1 LDSTR
6 EPATADTGL
15 LPGMQCA
22 SARLPTGLCLTEFRG
37 PELKRLLSQDLP
49 SCRVTVRVEEGQT
62 LSGVARASGTTVG
75 ALLEANRR
83 KRYEDVYPGERLV
96 IHRRAVGALAEPW
109 NEAEESA
116 GCLDMIADFPWTF
129 ALLPV
134 FTISDTGEIRSDE
147 KLSML
152 APGLRG
158 TLDGN
163 LAPIRPSG
171 HRREE
176 EDGQSPQSC
185 QSPYPLHTIF
195 GCRPQSESLPR
206 RARRGSGGAR
216 EFILFFL
223 DLQRL
228 PMEPWPG
235 SKAAE
240 PGWLPMPA
248 RSPEKRLWRAWQ
260 V

>member
-1 LDSTR
+1 M
-6 EPATADTGL
+6 ATWRQFVH
-15 LPGMQCA
+15 PGI
-22 SARLPTGLCLTEFRG
+22 GG
-37 PELKRLLSQDLP
+37 
-49 SCRVTVRVEEGQT
+49 
-62 LSGVARASGTTVG
+62 
-75 ALLEANRR
+75 
-83 KRYEDVYPGERLV
+83 
-96 IHRRAVGALAEPW
+96 
-109 NEAEESA
+109 
-116 GCLDMIADFPWTF
+116 
-129 ALLPV
+129 
-134 FTISDTGEIRSDE
+134 
-147 KLSML
+147 
-152 APGLRG
+152 
-158 TLDGN
+158 
-163 LAPIRPSG
+163 
-171 HRREE
+171 EE

-260 V
+260 VWQYTSLELATTNAPDTHGSSAALRGNAAGAELSLQWLFLLLLQRTIGVALLSLYSLAMA